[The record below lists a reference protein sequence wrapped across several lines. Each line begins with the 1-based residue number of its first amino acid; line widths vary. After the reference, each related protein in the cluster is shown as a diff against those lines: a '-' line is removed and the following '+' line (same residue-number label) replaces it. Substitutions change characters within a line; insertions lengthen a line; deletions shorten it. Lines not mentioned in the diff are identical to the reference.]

1 MIEKHRTKTSS
12 YTVIVIF
19 MDDDYIQA
27 SSHSPIQQQV
37 YPTSCEINPT
47 EAKERSNCKCC

>member
-47 EAKERSNCKCC
+47 EAKKKIQL